1 MKWFLLALTGCLLN
15 GAGLAFLG
23 QAIVHRTVEAGAF
36 NAWFWDG
43 LIAMLLINAGIC
55 LIVEAAKWR
64 GRE

>member
-1 MKWFLLALTGCLLN
+1 MKWFLFATVGCLCN

-23 QAIVHRTVEAGAF
+23 QAILHRTLEAGAL

-43 LIAMLLINAGIC
+43 LLALILINAGIC

-64 GRE
+64 ERE

>member
-1 MKWFLLALTGCLLN
+1 MKWFLLAFVGTLLN

-23 QAIVHRTVEAGAF
+23 DSIVHRTLEAGAF

-43 LIAMLLINAGIC
+43 AVALILINAGIC

>member
-1 MKWFLLALTGCLLN
+1 MKWFILATIGTLFN

-23 QAIVHRTVEAGAF
+23 NAILHRTLEPGAL

-43 LIAMLLINAGIC
+43 VCALILINAGIC